1 MSDTEPDPEDE
12 IRNLIEEYNQDAD
25 RERLLNQI
33 ISVSDVT
40 INDPLNAT
48 AAEDWLGFASDDLI
62 LTYDRT
68 LWTLVKS
75 DPDEE
80 WEIEDWDGYNDTI
93 SVDLTKDIVPWDKLM
108 AIFCFDSPN
117 ELLELLE
124 WNSAFEDRVFKLLG
138 KSPEGALASEIVCD
152 PILSKWMTRFDA

>member
-1 MSDTEPDPEDE
+1 MSDTEPDEE
-12 IRNLIEEYNQDAD
+12 EKICQLIEEYNEDAD
-25 RERLLNQI
+25 RERLLNQ
-33 ISVSDVT
+33 VFRVCVAT
-40 INDPLNAT
+40 INDPLSAT
-48 AAEDWLGFASDDLI
+48 AEEDWLGFESDDLI

-75 DPDEE
+75 APDEE

-93 SVDLTKDIVPWDKLM
+93 SVDLTKDIIPWDKLM

-124 WNSAFEDRVFKLLG
+124 WNSAFEDRVFTLLG
-138 KSPEGALASEIVCD
+138 ESPEGTTASQIVCD
-152 PILSKWMTRFDA
+152 PILSKWMTRFDG

>member
-1 MSDTEPDPEDE
+1 MSDTEPDEENE
-12 IRNLIEEYNQDAD
+12 ICNLIEEYNQDAD
-25 RERLLNQI
+25 RERLLNQ
-33 ISVSDVT
+33 VFRVCVAT
-40 INDPLNAT
+40 INDPLSAT
-48 AAEDWLGFASDDLI
+48 AEEDWLGFESNDLT

-68 LWTLVKS
+68 IWTLVKS
-75 DPDEE
+75 DSDED
-80 WEIEDWDGYNDTI
+80 WEIDDFDGYNDTI

-138 KSPEGALASEIVCD
+138 ESPEGTQASEIVCD
-152 PILSKWMTRFDA
+152 PIFSKWMTRYN

>member
-1 MSDTEPDPEDE
+1 MSDTEPDEEDE

-48 AAEDWLGFASDDLI
+48 AVEDWLGFASDDLI

-68 LWTLVKS
+68 LWTLIKS
-75 DPDEE
+75 DSDEE

-108 AIFCFDSPN
+108 EIFCFDSPA
-117 ELLELLE
+117 ELLELLVGHC
-124 WNSAFEDRVFKLLG
+124 AFEERVFGLMGDL
-138 KSPEGALASEIVCD
+138 PEEASASKIVTD
-152 PILSKWMTRFDA
+152 PILSEWMTRFDG

>member
-1 MSDTEPDPEDE
+1 MSDTEPDEENE
-12 IRNLIEEYNQDAD
+12 ICNLIEEYNQDAD
-25 RERLLNQI
+25 RERLLNQ
-33 ISVSDVT
+33 VFRVCVAT
-40 INDPLNAT
+40 INDPLSAT
-48 AAEDWLGFASDDLI
+48 AEEDWLGFESDDLI

-75 DPDEE
+75 DSDED
-80 WEIEDWDGYNDTI
+80 WEIDDFDGYNDTI
-93 SVDLTKDIVPWDKLM
+93 SVDLTKDIPWDKLM

-124 WNSAFEDRVFKLLG
+124 WNSAFEDRVFTLLG
-138 KSPEGALASEIVCD
+138 ESPEGTPASQIVCD

>member
-1 MSDTEPDPEDE
+1 MSDTESDPEDE

-48 AAEDWLGFASDDLI
+48 AVEDWLGFESDDLI

-75 DPDEE
+75 DSDEE

-93 SVDLTKDIVPWDKLM
+93 SVDLTKENVPWDKLM

-124 WNSAFEDRVFKLLG
+124 WNSAFEDRVFTLLG
-138 KSPEGALASEIVCD
+138 ESPEGTTASQIVCD
-152 PILSKWMTRFDA
+152 PILSKWMTRFDG

>member
-1 MSDTEPDPEDE
+1 MSDTEPDEENE
-12 IRNLIEEYNQDAD
+12 ICNLIEEYNQDAD
-25 RERLLNQI
+25 RERLLNQ
-33 ISVSDVT
+33 VFRVCVAT
-40 INDPLNAT
+40 INDPLSAT
-48 AAEDWLGFASDDLI
+48 AEEDWLGFESNDLT

-68 LWTLVKS
+68 IWTLVKS
-75 DPDEE
+75 DSDED
-80 WEIEDWDGYNDTI
+80 WEIDDFDGYNDTI

-138 KSPEGALASEIVCD
+138 ESPEGTQASEIVCD
-152 PILSKWMTRFDA
+152 PIFSKWMTRFN